1 MVLTKRRGVISCIG
15 ACALVLSAVVGGGG
29 AFGSTTGVAKAD
41 IAHGAPKLKNYS
53 IVETGSEFVAQNQQ
67 QTTGTVACPSGTIA
81 YGGGEDAAGG
91 VGMNLNSSFP
101 VQLTINPL
109 VWGWKVRVNNTT
121 GKIQFFHVYAVCAQG
136 PKRFTVSQDPLTNP
150 AGAITFAS
158 ADCPAGTVT
167 LGGGADSSGTST
179 SVNMNSSFP
188 FGVLAV
194 PGDPGAWQV
203 FENNAS
209 STSYEIDAY
218 AICGK
223 KPKSLKVVTGTSVT
237 LPAGPATARA
247 IAQCPGRLR
256 PTSGGVVMDNG
267 GLGENM
273 EATLPVDTQWQTYE
287 NNAQAQSDTMVP
299 LVICAA

>member
-1 MVLTKRRGVISCIG
+1 MFLTKKLHVVSCAG
-15 ACALVLSAVVGGGG
+15 ACALFTGVLAVGGS
-29 AFGSTTGVAKAD
+29 AYGSPARPTTPAID
-41 IAHGAPKLKNYS
+41 RHAPKLRGYS
-53 IVETGSEFVAQNQQ
+53 IVESSSDFVAQNQQ
-67 QTTGTVACPSGTIA
+67 QTEGTVACPSGTIA

-121 GKIQFFHVYAVCAQG
+121 GAIQFFHVYAVCARG
-136 PKRFTVSQDPLTNP
+136 PQRFTVSQDPVTNP
-150 AGAITFAS
+150 AGTITFAS

-167 LGGGADSSGTST
+167 LGGGADSFGTSV

-209 STSYEIDAY
+209 STTTEIDAY

-223 KPKSLKVVTGTSVT
+223 KPKGLKVVTGPSVA
-237 LPAGPATARA
+237 LPPGPSTARA
-247 IAQCPGRLR
+247 RAQCPGKLK
-256 PTSGGVVMDNG
+256 PTSGGVVMDGG
-267 GLGENM
+267 GLFENM
-273 EATLPVDTQWQTYE
+273 EATLPVDPQWQTYE
-287 NNAQAQSDTMVP
+287 NNDQSQADTMVP
-299 LVICAA
+299 LVICVA